1 MGLEQFAREP
11 FTHEGVTHDVYR
23 RGNGPAV
30 IVIAEV
36 PGITPAVI
44 SFADRVVAL
53 GCTAVMPHLFGKP
66 GGAAR
71 SPLNLARTFSHVC
84 VSKEFNLLGL
94 RRQSP
99 VTEWLRALG
108 RREHER
114 CGGPGIGVIGMCL
127 TGGFGLAMMADD
139 WVLAPV
145 LSQPSLPLP
154 LGKARKADLGV
165 DDVTLAAIKRRST
178 EGSCLLALR
187 FSGDVLSPGER
198 FHRLRHELGASFMA
212 VEIDSSRGNRHG
224 NKLVA
229 HSVVTEDLQDKPG
242 HPTRA
247 ALDQVLAF
255 FGERLEVRQ
264 APQAAVG

>member
-1 MGLEQFAREP
+1 MGLEQYAREP
-11 FTHEGVTHDVYR
+11 FTHDGVTHDVYR
-23 RGNGPAV
+23 RGSGPAV
-30 IVIAEV
+30 LVIAEV

-44 SFADRVVAL
+44 SFADRVVAQ
-53 GCTAVMPHLFGKP
+53 GCTAVMPHLFGRP

-71 SPLNLARTFSHVC
+71 SPVNLVRTFSRVC
-84 VSKEFNLLGL
+84 VSKEFNLMGL

-99 VTEWLRALG
+99 VTDWLRALG
-108 RREHER
+108 RDEHDR

-154 LGKARKADLGV
+154 LGRARRADLGV
-165 DDVTLAAIKRRST
+165 DDETLAKVRQRSA

-198 FHRLRHELGASFMA
+198 FHRLRHELGDAFIA
-212 VEIDSSRGNRHG
+212 VEIDSSRGNAHG
-224 NKLVA
+224 NKRLA
-229 HSVVTEDLQDKPG
+229 HSVVTEDLRDSAG
-242 HPTRA
+242 HPTRE
-247 ALDQVLAF
+247 ALDRVLGF
-255 FGERLEVRQ
+255 FAERLVGERAAIVRS
-264 APQAAVG
+264 

>member
-1 MGLEQFAREP
+1 MGLEQYVREP
-11 FTHEGVTHDVYR
+11 FTHDGVTHDVYR
-23 RGNGPAV
+23 RGSGPAV

-71 SPLNLARTFSHVC
+71 NPINLARTFSRVC
-84 VSKEFNLLGL
+84 VSKEFNLMGL

-99 VTEWLRALG
+99 VTDWLRALG
-108 RREHER
+108 RSEHER

-165 DDVTLAAIKRRST
+165 DDATLAKVKQRSA

-187 FSGDVLSPGER
+187 FTGDVLSPGER
-198 FHRLRHELGASFMA
+198 FHRLRHELGDAFMA
-212 VEIDSSRGNRHG
+212 VEIDSSRGNAHG

-229 HSVVTEDLQDKPG
+229 HSVVTEDLRDTPG
-242 HPTRA
+242 HPTRD

-255 FGERLEVRQ
+255 FAERLVGER
-264 APQAAVG
+264 AAVEVS

>member
-1 MGLEQFAREP
+1 MGLERYEQDA
-11 FTHEGVTHDVYR
+11 FTHDGTTHDVYR
-23 RGNGPAV
+23 RGSGPAV

-36 PGITPAVI
+36 PGITPAVVA
-44 SFADRVVAL
+44 FADRVVAR
-53 GCTAVMPHLFGKP
+53 GCTAILPHLFGTP

-71 SPLNLARTFSHVC
+71 DPRNLVRTLAHVC

-99 VTEWLRALG
+99 VTDWLRALG

-154 LGKARKADLGV
+154 ITARHRRDLGV
-165 DDVTLAAIKRRST
+165 DAPTLQRVKERAAD
-178 EGSCLLALR
+178 GSCLLALR
-187 FSGDVLSPGER
+187 FSGDLLSPGER
-198 FHRLRHELGASFMA
+198 FHRLRHELGERFLA
-212 VEIDSSRGNRHG
+212 VEIDSSLRNPHG
-224 NKLVA
+224 NAPIA
-229 HSVVTEDLQDKPG
+229 HSVVTEDLKDVPG

-247 ALDQVLAF
+247 ALDRTLDF
-255 FGERLEVRQ
+255 FADRLGV
-264 APQAAVG
+264 AQAA

>member
-1 MGLEQFAREP
+1 MGLEQYVREP
-11 FTHEGVTHDVYR
+11 FTHDGVTHDVYR
-23 RGNGPAV
+23 RGAGPAV

-44 SFADRVVAL
+44 SFADRVVDL

-71 SPLNLARTFSHVC
+71 NPINLARTFSHVC
-84 VSKEFNLLGL
+84 VSKEFNLMGL

-99 VTEWLRALG
+99 VTDWLRALG
-108 RREHER
+108 RSEHER

-154 LGKARKADLGV
+154 LGRARKADLGV
-165 DDVTLAAIKRRST
+165 DDATLATRD
-178 EGSCLLALR
+178 G
-187 FSGDVLSPGER
+187 
-198 FHRLRHELGASFMA
+198 RL
-212 VEIDSSRGNRHG
+212 I
-224 NKLVA
+224 
-229 HSVVTEDLQDKPG
+229 
-242 HPTRA
+242 
-247 ALDQVLAF
+247 QVLQLAGLPF
-255 FGERLEVRQ
+255 ETADTDELNYRKTVRDTMLRG
-264 APQAAVG
+264 VINRSK